1 MPVGVVEAD
10 LADGSLVKIGIED
23 VPEGHTAVT
32 GKETSMRT
40 IQKGFTLIELMIVVA
55 IIGILAAVALPA
67 YQDYSNRAK
76 ISEVILAASAC
87 RTSITEIFQSATSA
101 PGANNWGCEVTS
113 ITTGGA
119 SKYVNTISTDVNGKV
134 MVAIQGFAP
143 STNINGKIVTLV
155 PLKNPGGAP
164 AAMAST
170 DVGGTTLF
178 GWRCG
183 NNSDGTNLNPK
194 FLPGSCRG

>member
-1 MPVGVVEAD
+1 
-10 LADGSLVKIGIED
+10 
-23 VPEGHTAVT
+23 
-32 GKETSMRT
+32 MRT

-87 RTSITEIFQSATSA
+87 HTSITEVFQSATSA

-134 MVAIQGFAP
+134 MVAIQGFAA

-155 PLKNPGGAP
+155 PLKNPGGTP

-170 DVGGTTLF
+170 DVGGTTVF